1 MLVMLANQRFR
12 QLAVI
17 VLSIVLTACGFRLA
31 GTADL
36 PNELSTIQLQSSKL
50 NDQQQDEIKGRL
62 TRAGVTVVDQATED
76 SVLLLVTFKVI
87 PDRKLVSGGSGG
99 RNVVRV
105 ARELRFSLKAS
116 DGVLIAPAKTL
127 RQQKDIELDDDRLL
141 ASNQE
146 KANVARDL
154 EQALFKQL
162 INQLQRIKIG
172 S

>member
-1 MLVMLANQRFR
+1 MLADQRVR

-17 VLSIVLTACGFRLA
+17 VLSIVLTACGFKLA

-36 PNELSTIQLQSSKL
+36 PGELSTIQLQTSKL
-50 NDQQQDEIKGRL
+50 NDQQLDEVTGRL
-62 TRAGVTVVDQATED
+62 TQAGATVVDQATED
-76 SVLLLVTFKVI
+76 SVLLLIAFKTF

-105 ARELRFSLKAS
+105 KRELRFSLKAS
-116 DGVLIAPAKTL
+116 DGTLIAPVKTL
-127 RQQKDIELDDDRLL
+127 RQQKDIELDDDSLL

-146 KANVARDL
+146 KANVTRDL

-162 INQLQRIKIG
+162 INQLQRIKFG

>member
-36 PNELSTIQLQSSKL
+36 PNELSTIQLQSSNL

-105 ARELRFSLKAS
+105 AR
-116 DGVLIAPAKTL
+116 
-127 RQQKDIELDDDRLL
+127 
-141 ASNQE
+141 
-146 KANVARDL
+146 
-154 EQALFKQL
+154 
-162 INQLQRIKIG
+162 
-172 S
+172 